1 MALSS
6 LIYSVINVINNIGN
20 PKLINI
26 MFYFRFCISEN
37 TLRHCIVF
45 QFVSLNTW

>member
-1 MALSS
+1 ML
-6 LIYSVINVINNIGN
+6 LTNIGY
-20 PKLINI
+20 PKLINK
-26 MFYFRFCISEN
+26 MFYVLFCISEN